1 MKWPTLLTA
10 TVLSCCL
17 LQAAESQDSDY
28 DLLSIDDSPSI
39 AQESLE
45 WKSEGEPLQPISALS
60 EEQENLAYEN
70 IPSDRNEYLVK
81 ETFKDIE
88 KSFQK
93 DRHIVAEKGR
103 TAVAPAPILEGLT
116 KAKQATPL
124 PKLNETNAKEE
135 FSAPI
140 AAATPAAV
148 AAQPQIEK
156 KANASL
162 NALQIDLKQV
172 FAGSPWIYSALILLS
187 VGAVTICLYH
197 LFIVRSA
204 EAIPEALLKNLRHKL
219 LSNQYDEAISLC
231 LKENN
236 LLCRM
241 LASGIL
247 SRQHGVVMMMDAMK
261 SEGKRATISFWQR
274 LSLLNDIAVIAP
286 MIGLLGTVV
295 GMFYAF
301 YDIHRSVESISILFD
316 GLGISV
322 GTTVAGLLVA
332 IIAMLLHSLARYRLL
347 RLLAK
352 VENEAQT
359 FAGLIDNRASALS
372 SK

>member
-1 MKWPTLLTA
+1 MKWPTLFIA
-10 TVLSCCL
+10 TVFSCCL

-28 DLLSIDDSPSI
+28 DLLSIDESPST
-39 AQESLE
+39 ELKLE
-45 WKSEGEPLQPISALS
+45 WRTENDTPQPFSILT

-70 IPSDRNEYLVK
+70 ENLPSDRNEYLVK
-81 ETFKDIE
+81 ETFKEIE
-88 KSFQK
+88 QGIKGKRS
-93 DRHIVAEKGR
+93 VATSDKPH
-103 TAVAPAPILEGLT
+103 VPVLESL
-116 KAKQATPL
+116 AKPKQQAPL
-124 PKLNETNAKEE
+124 PKLNENQKEE
-135 FSAPI
+135 LAPQI
-140 AAATPAAV
+140 AAATPV
-148 AAQPQIEK
+148 VQPQVEK
-156 KANASL
+156 KTNSGL

-172 FAGSPWIYSALILLS
+172 FAGSPWIYSVLILLS
-187 VGAVTICLYH
+187 IGAVTLCLYH
-197 LFIVRSA
+197 IFIVRSA
-204 EAIPEALLKNLRHKL
+204 EAIPEPLLRNLRHKL

-247 SRQHGVVMMMDAMK
+247 SRQHGVTMMVDAMK

-301 YDIHRSVESISILFD
+301 YDIHRSIESVSILFD

-332 IIAMLLHSLARYRLL
+332 IIAMMLHSLARYRLL

-352 VENEAQT
+352 VENEAQS
-359 FAGLIDNRASALS
+359 FANLIDSRASALS